1 MSENLRKLIG
11 VAVMAAIVVVGV
23 VATSGDDSDSSR
35 TRNAAFGLPK
45 GAGLDAQ
52 VQQQGD
58 AELDLTQAIKAAAKC
73 DAGRVLISTGDPL
86 EPWRCGPL
94 LEELATVFDED
105 RRPRPIARTSG
116 AMSTPNDDQ
125 GITDLAPCKGVYS
138 AKLDL
143 LLRHSD
149 SADWVALAS
158 SYGVAARAFC
168 IADLAAGATL
178 RDAVSA
184 FEESGFTNSDWEAGL
199 LSNSNQG
206 VRVALRTDQRTG
218 LISEVEV
225 DTSEISMPIR

>member
-1 MSENLRKLIG
+1 MSENLQKLVG
-11 VAVMAAIVVVGV
+11 VVVMAAIVVVGV
-23 VATSGDDSDSSR
+23 VATSGDDSDFDR
-35 TRNAAFGLPK
+35 TRNVAFGLPK

-52 VQQQGD
+52 VQQPGD
-58 AELDLTQAIKAAAKC
+58 AELDLTQAMKAAAKC

-116 AMSTPNDDQ
+116 AMSHIRDNQ

-138 AKLDL
+138 SKLDL
-143 LLRHSD
+143 GLHHD
-149 SADWVALAS
+149 DEDWWIGIS
-158 SYGVAARAFC
+158 SQGVAARAFC
-168 IADLAAGATL
+168 IADLAVGATL

-184 FEESGFTNSDWEAGL
+184 FEEAGFTNSDWEAGL
-199 LSNSNQG
+199 LSNSNQR
-206 VRVALRTDQRTG
+206 VRVALRTDRGTG

-225 DTSEISMPIR
+225 DASEISMPRP

>member
-1 MSENLRKLIG
+1 MSENVRKLIG
-11 VAVMAAIVVVGV
+11 VAVMVAIVVVGV
-23 VATSGDDSDSSR
+23 VATNGDDSDSSR

-52 VQQQGD
+52 VQQPGD
-58 AELDLTQAIKAAAKC
+58 AELDLTQAMKAAAKC

-116 AMSTPNDDQ
+116 AMSHPRDNQ

-138 AKLDL
+138 NKLSL
-143 LLRHSD
+143 GLRHSGD
-149 SADWVALAS
+149 EDWWIYIS

-168 IADLAAGATL
+168 IADLAVGATL

-184 FEESGFTNSDWEAGL
+184 FEEAGFTNSDWEAGL
-199 LSNSNQG
+199 LSNSNQR
-206 VRVALRTDQRTG
+206 VRVALRTDRGTG

-225 DTSEISMPIR
+225 DTSEISMPRP

>member
-1 MSENLRKLIG
+1 
-11 VAVMAAIVVVGV
+11 
-23 VATSGDDSDSSR
+23 
-35 TRNAAFGLPK
+35 
-45 GAGLDAQ
+45 
-52 VQQQGD
+52 
-58 AELDLTQAIKAAAKC
+58 
-73 DAGRVLISTGDPL
+73 
-86 EPWRCGPL
+86 
-94 LEELATVFDED
+94 
-105 RRPRPIARTSG
+105 
-116 AMSTPNDDQ
+116 MSTPNDNQ

-143 LLRHSD
+143 LLRRSN

-206 VRVALRTDQRTG
+206 VRVALSTDQRTG

>member
-23 VATSGDDSDSSR
+23 VVTNGDDSDSSR
-35 TRNAAFGLPK
+35 TRNVAFGLPK

-52 VQQQGD
+52 IQQPGD
-58 AELDLTQAIKAAAKC
+58 AENDLVIAMAAAAKC
-73 DAGRVLISTGDPL
+73 DEGHVLISTGDPL

-116 AMSTPNDDQ
+116 RISHPLNNQ
-125 GITDLAPCKGVYS
+125 GINDLAPCKGVYS

-143 LLRHSD
+143 LLRHD
-149 SADWVALAS
+149 TAGWVTLAS

-168 IADLAAGATL
+168 IADLAVGATL

-184 FEESGFTNSDWEAGL
+184 FEEAGFTNSDWEAGL
-199 LSNSNQG
+199 LSNSNQR
-206 VRVALRTDQRTG
+206 VRVALSTDRGTG

-225 DTSEISMPIR
+225 DTSEISIPRR

>member
-23 VATSGDDSDSSR
+23 VATSGDDSDFDR
-35 TRNAAFGLPK
+35 TRNVAFGLPK
-45 GAGLDAQ
+45 GAGLNAQ
-52 VQQQGD
+52 IQQPGD
-58 AELDLTQAIKAAAKC
+58 AENDLVIAMAAATKC
-73 DAGRVLISTGDPL
+73 DEGHVLISTGDPL

-116 AMSTPNDDQ
+116 RISHPLNNQ
-125 GITDLAPCKGVYS
+125 GINDLAPCKGVYS

-143 LLRHSD
+143 LLRHD
-149 SADWVALAS
+149 TAGWVTLAS

-168 IADLAAGATL
+168 IADLAVGATL

-184 FEESGFTNSDWEAGL
+184 FEEAGFTNSDWEAGL
-199 LSNSNQG
+199 LSNSNQR
-206 VRVALRTDQRTG
+206 VRVALSTDRGTG

-225 DTSEISMPIR
+225 DTSEISIPRR

>member
-11 VAVMAAIVVVGV
+11 VAVMVAIVVVGV
-23 VATSGDDSDSSR
+23 VATNGDDSDSSR

-52 VQQQGD
+52 VQQPGD
-58 AELDLTQAIKAAAKC
+58 AELDLTQAMKAAAKC

-116 AMSTPNDDQ
+116 AMSTPSDNQ
-125 GITDLAPCKGVYS
+125 GINDLAPCKGVTS

-143 LLRHSD
+143 GVQHSD
-149 SADWVALAS
+149 DEEWLAFTSTAAL
-158 SYGVAARAFC
+158 AARAFC
-168 IADLAAGATL
+168 IADLAVGATL
-178 RDAVSA
+178 RDAISA
-184 FEESGFTNSDWEAGL
+184 FEEAGFINSNWEAGL
-199 LSNSNQG
+199 FSNSNQR
-206 VRVALRTDQRTG
+206 VRVALQTDRRTG
-218 LISEVEV
+218 LISQVEV
-225 DTSEISMPIR
+225 DANPLFRVH

>member
-11 VAVMAAIVVVGV
+11 VGVMAAIVVVGV
-23 VATSGDDSDSSR
+23 VATSGEDSDF

-52 VQQQGD
+52 VQQPGD
-58 AELDLTQAIKAAAKC
+58 AELDLTQAMKAAAKC

-116 AMSTPNDDQ
+116 RISHPLNNQ
-125 GITDLAPCKGVYS
+125 GINDLAPCKGVYS

-143 LLRHSD
+143 LLRHD
-149 SADWVALAS
+149 TAGWVALAS

-168 IADLAAGATL
+168 IADLAVGATL

-184 FEESGFTNSDWEAGL
+184 FEEAGFTNSDWEAGL
-199 LSNSNQG
+199 LSNSNQR
-206 VRVALRTDQRTG
+206 VRVALSTDRGTG

-225 DTSEISMPIR
+225 DTSEISIPRR

>member
-1 MSENLRKLIG
+1 MSENVRKLIG
-11 VAVMAAIVVVGV
+11 VAVMAVIVVVGV
-23 VATSGDDSDSSR
+23 VTTSGDDSDFAR
-35 TRNAAFGLPK
+35 TRNVAFGLPK

-52 VQQQGD
+52 VQQPGD
-58 AELDLTQAIKAAAKC
+58 AELDLTQAMKAAAKC

-94 LEELATVFDED
+94 LEELARVFDED
-105 RRPRPIARTSG
+105 RRARPIARTSG
-116 AMSTPNDDQ
+116 AMSTPNDNR

-149 SADWVALAS
+149 SADWVALTS

-178 RDAVSA
+178 RDAISA
-184 FEESGFTNSDWEAGL
+184 FEEAGFTNPDWEAGL
-199 LSNSNQG
+199 LSNLNQG
-206 VRVALRTDQRTG
+206 VRVALRTDPGTR

-225 DTSEISMPIR
+225 DTSEISMPTR